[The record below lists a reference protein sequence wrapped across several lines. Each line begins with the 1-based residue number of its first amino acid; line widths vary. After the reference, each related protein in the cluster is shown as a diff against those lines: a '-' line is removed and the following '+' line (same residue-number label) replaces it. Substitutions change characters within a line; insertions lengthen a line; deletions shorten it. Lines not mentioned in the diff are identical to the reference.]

1 MSNDK
6 TKSECFRIKI
16 SQDQLSAS
24 LIIETHADST
34 HLTEERIDAACADR
48 GLIAPQNRTKTIREG
63 IEHFFAEETHES
75 PHEVVIAKGRSPQ
88 HGEDGYLLFEPGLDP
103 FQEEPQQESQ
113 DDTDD
118 GAEEA
123 IDFYN
128 QSAFTIV
135 MKGQVIGK
143 MIEPTEGVDGF
154 DVTGKVLAARNGRA
168 LDLKVD
174 STILLD
180 REHRLVSQANG
191 IIDYHGGRI
200 RILEELDISEN
211 VDFSTGNIDFPGDVS
226 VGKGIKDRF
235 RVKVG
240 KSLVVRE
247 LVEAATLI
255 CAVDCTL
262 QRGMAGRGKGNI
274 TTGRDLCA
282 TFVDNST
289 LLVGRDLIVAKEIGA
304 CRSNVSRYVSSPT
317 AALVGGE
324 LIVAQRCE
332 LAQIGSESGVK
343 TLIALGR
350 HHEVDALARK
360 LGDLLPDALIVANR
374 LRKRRETM
382 ATQGTNLS
390 AEQTEELTN
399 AQRAASDAEGRVSR
413 IRSGLERLWT
423 THRENTNAELVV
435 TKVLYSGVQVAI
447 GGFMATI
454 KENLK
459 GPVRIWLAKG
469 EPQVGDLDG
478 ACSPL
483 SSVASV
489 EECDRF
495 PDLQSLAEPPN
506 NMANA
511 A

>member
-6 TKSECFRIKI
+6 IKSECFRIKI

-24 LIIETHADST
+24 LVIEPQADST
-34 HLTEERIDAACADR
+34 WLTEERIDAACADR
-48 GLIAPQNRTKTIREG
+48 GLIAPQNRTKVIREAL
-63 IEHFFAEETHES
+63 ETFFAEETHES
-75 PHEVVIAKGRSPQ
+75 AHEVVIAKGRSPQ
-88 HGEDGYLLFEPGLDP
+88 HGEDGYLQFEPGLDP
-103 FQEEPQQESQ
+103 FEQEPESTTE
-113 DDTDD
+113 DDEGDD
-118 GAEEA
+118 AV
-123 IDFYN
+123 DFYN

-135 MKGQVIGK
+135 MEGQVIGCL
-143 MIEPTEGVDGF
+143 IEPTEGVDGF

-180 REHRLVSQANG
+180 REHRLVSQASG

-200 RILEELDISEN
+200 RILEELDITDN

-247 LVEAATLI
+247 LVEAATLT

-262 QRGMAGRGKGNI
+262 QRGMAGRGKGAI

-304 CRSNVSRYVSSPT
+304 CRTCVSRRVSSPT
-317 AALVGGE
+317 AALIGGE
-324 LIVAQRCE
+324 MIVAQSCE
-332 LAQIGSESGVK
+332 LAQIGSESGAK
-343 TLIALGR
+343 TIIALGR
-350 HHEVDALARK
+350 HYEIDGLARK
-360 LGDLLPDALIVANR
+360 LAELLPEALSASNR
-374 LRKRRETM
+374 LRKRRETI

-399 AQRAASDAEGRVSR
+399 AQRAASVAEARVSR

-423 THRENTNAELVV
+423 THRESTDTELVV
-435 TKVLYSGVQVAI
+435 SKVLYSGVRVAI
-447 GGFMATI
+447 GGFLATI
-454 KENLK
+454 KEDLK
-459 GPVRIWLAKG
+459 GPVRIWLDKG
-469 EPQVGDLDG
+469 EPQVGDLEG
-478 ACSPL
+478 AGAPL
-483 SSVASV
+483 STVASV

>member
-1 MSNDK
+1 MSSEK
-6 TKSECFRIKI
+6 IKSECFRIKV

-24 LIIETHADST
+24 LVIEVHADSA

-48 GLIAPQNRTKTIREG
+48 GLIAPQNRTKTIREAL
-63 IEHFFAEETHES
+63 ETFFAEETHES
-75 PHEVVIAKGRSPQ
+75 AHEVVIAKGRSPQ

-103 FQEEPQQESQ
+103 AAEEPETR
-113 DDTDD
+113 TDGKAD
-118 GAEEA
+118 GAV
-123 IDFYN
+123 DFYN

-135 MKGQVIGK
+135 MDNQIIGRLVD
-143 MIEPTEGVDGF
+143 PTAGVDGF
-154 DVTGKVLAARNGRA
+154 DVTGKVLAARNGRP
-168 LDLKVD
+168 LELKVD
-174 STILLD
+174 PTILLD
-180 REHRLVSQANG
+180 REHRLVAQASG

-200 RILEELDISEN
+200 RILEELDIADN

-247 LVEAATLI
+247 LVEAATLT

-262 QRGMAGRGKGNI
+262 QRGMAGRGKGTI

-304 CRSNVSRYVSSPT
+304 CRTYVSRHVTSPT

-324 LIVAQRCE
+324 MIVGQRCE
-332 LAQIGSESGVK
+332 LAQVGSESGVK

-350 HHEVDALARK
+350 HHEIDGLARK
-360 LGDLLPDALIVANR
+360 LADLLPDALSSANR
-374 LRKRRETM
+374 LRRRRETIS
-382 ATQGTNLS
+382 TQGTNLS
-390 AEQTEELTN
+390 AEQAEELTS
-399 AQRAASDAEGRVSR
+399 AQRAASEAESRVSR

-423 THRENTNAELVV
+423 THRENTKPELVV
-435 TKVLYSGVQVAI
+435 SKVLYAGVQVAI
-447 GGFMATI
+447 GGFLATM
-454 KENLK
+454 KEDLK

-469 EPQVGDLDG
+469 EPQVGDLEG

-483 SSVASV
+483 STVASV
-489 EECDRF
+489 EACDRF
-495 PDLQSLAEPPN
+495 PDLQTLAEPPAS
-506 NMANA
+506 MSNA